1 MVVGA
6 QTEKADKE
14 EQMKLAWLANNS
26 YGPVSVLCS
35 SIKQCNFDKRQF
47 LNIFSVKNDTVEN
60 MPEFEYY
67 DFENWILCYYYPYM
81 TLGCQGG
88 AYITGVLYSFTHY
101 R

>member
-26 YGPVSVLCS
+26 YGPVSVLCLTET
-35 SIKQCNFDKRQF
+35 ILTKDKV

>member
-1 MVVGA
+1 M
-6 QTEKADKE
+6 
-14 EQMKLAWLANNS
+14 
-26 YGPVSVLCS
+26 PV
-35 SIKQCNFDKRQF
+35 
-47 LNIFSVKNDTVEN
+47 
-60 MPEFEYY
+60 FEYY